1 MRGTQR
7 YSAASLSAGVSSPR
21 LRRGRLLSLAAMA
34 SRARH
39 AWATWRSADVAT
51 KRVATKR
58 EA

>member
-1 MRGTQR
+1 
-7 YSAASLSAGVSSPR
+7 VSSPR

-34 SRARH
+34 SRARD

-51 KRVATKR
+51 KR